1 MSFLN
6 LPVRTLVAACGL
18 SLLSLAAHADSFRG
32 DAHAPQ
38 QAAVAT
44 PHPAATVA
52 GLETLANGGNAFDA
66 AAAIAAALAVA
77 EPYGS
82 GLGGGGFFLLRQA
95 GAQPTYRFLDA
106 RERAPKAAYADM
118 YRRNGKVDPRLSV
131 DGPLAAAI
139 PGAGGAG
146 RIEQPLRTQAPGRQS
161 GAGDPPGGGWRIRRP
176 DLP

>member
-32 DAHAPQ
+32 NAHAPQ

-139 PGAGGAG
+139 P
-146 RIEQPLRTQAPGRQS
+146 
-161 GAGDPPGGGWRIRRP
+161 IRRRRWSN
-176 DLP
+176 

>member
-52 GLETLANGGNAFDA
+52 GLET
-66 AAAIAAALAVA
+66 
-77 EPYGS
+77 
-82 GLGGGGFFLLRQA
+82 
-95 GAQPTYRFLDA
+95 
-106 RERAPKAAYADM
+106 
-118 YRRNGKVDPRLSV
+118 
-131 DGPLAAAI
+131 
-139 PGAGGAG
+139 
-146 RIEQPLRTQAPGRQS
+146 
-161 GAGDPPGGGWRIRRP
+161 
-176 DLP
+176 

>member
-139 PGAGGAG
+139 PIAGGAG